1 MQSFSYT
8 KTSMLIKSLTK
19 IDHLRQRILL
29 APISPADELKLQW
42 ESLLSRIHFT
52 LALQGILVSQE
63 NISMSL
69 SSPGSQTPHPHAS
82 LMEGYKRVFDFL
94 YHNWLV
100 NKNVI
105 SPDDLQQFYKTYCG
119 GSFTCNKEE
128 LAANLT
134 YVQINPEHPVIQ
146 ASLAQL
152 FILTNIPLSQK
163 SEQFSHLV
171 FYMFLYKNGYDV
183 RRLPVYEEYYYAN
196 LISYKNMLT
205 RLGGLANV
213 TPWLEYSAIAVISS
227 LEKTLLAFSQQNTKD
242 PQKETIFDLGERQK
256 LIMNLLVQPGIKL
269 TNKMVQRSFDVSQIT
284 ASRDLAK
291 LVHAG
296 LIVSRGK
303 GRSTYYTKI

>member
-8 KTSMLIKSLTK
+8 KTSTLIESLAK
-19 IDHLRQRILL
+19 IDHLRQQILL
-29 APISPADELKLQW
+29 IPLSPADELRLQW
-42 ESLLSRIHFT
+42 KFLQSRIHFA
-52 LALQGILVSQE
+52 LALQGILINQE
-63 NISMSL
+63 HIDRYL
-69 SSPGSQTPHPHAS
+69 SPGSQPPHHHAS
-82 LMEGYKRVFDFL
+82 FIAGYKQSFDFL

-119 GSFTCNKEE
+119 GSFTCNEEE

-134 YVQINPEHPVIQ
+134 YVQINPEHPIIQ
-146 ASLAQL
+146 ASLTQL
-152 FILTNIPLSQK
+152 FILTNIPLSQQ

-183 RRLPVYEEYYYAN
+183 RRLPVYEEYYYTN

-205 RLGGLANV
+205 QLDKLTNV
-213 TPWLEYSAIAVISS
+213 TVWLEYNVIAVISS
-227 LEKTLLAFSQQNTKD
+227 LEKTLLALSQQNTKD
-242 PQKETIFDLGERQK
+242 PQKETMSDLGERQK
-256 LIMNLLVQPGIKL
+256 LIMNLFVQPAIKL

-291 LVHAG
+291 LTRAG
-296 LIVSRGK
+296 IIVSRGK